1 MGSVRAGS
9 IGALFLVTMGF
20 SGRASAQDAAA
31 FFRQNC
37 ASCHTIGGG
46 RTTGPDLKGAHE
58 RRSRAWLERFI
69 LDPPGTI
76 ASGDATATKLQRE
89 ARGVVMPRVA
99 GVTPTVVGQ
108 LIDLMRAE
116 SALERSQFAGMASAQ
131 RPLTRADEALG
142 RALFSG
148 ARRLEAGGP
157 PCMSC
162 HTVRGLGALG
172 GGRLGPDL
180 TGTYGKLGGQQAL
193 ATWLA
198 SPPSLTMQPVFKGHP
213 LTPDEALGLVAYL
226 KSAGSRGGAAE
237 TSSVNF
243 VLLGLVGSIFSLVL
257 FDFTWR
263 RRFRA
268 VRRPL
273 VTGGKR

>member
-9 IGALFLVTMGF
+9 IGLLLVTTIGF
-20 SGRASAQDAAA
+20 SGRATAQDAAA

-46 RTTGPDLKGAHE
+46 RTTGPDLEGVHE
-58 RRSRAWLERFI
+58 RRTRAWLERFV
-69 LDPPGTI
+69 LDPPGVI
-76 ASGDATATKLQRE
+76 ASGDATAKKLQEE
-89 ARGVVMPRVA
+89 ARGVLMPRVQ

-108 LIDLMRAE
+108 LLDLIRAE

-131 RPLTRADEALG
+131 RALTRDDELLG
-142 RALFSG
+142 EALFSG
-148 ARRLEAGGP
+148 ATRLQGGGP

-180 TGTYGKLGGQQAL
+180 TGAYGKLGGQQAL

-198 SPPSLTMQPVFKGHP
+198 SPPSLNMQPVFKEHP

-226 KSAGSRGGAAE
+226 KKAGARGGVAE
-237 TSSVNF
+237 TGTVNF
-243 VLLGLVGSIFSLVL
+243 VLLGIVGSVFSLVL

-263 RRFRA
+263 RRFRS
-268 VRRPL
+268 VRRRL
-273 VTGGKR
+273 VLGGKP